1 MRSKNDLNQGN
12 ITPDRS
18 LHTRL
23 WAIAWP
29 LIIANIT
36 VPLLG
41 LVDAAVLGH
50 LDSPIYLGAVAIGA
64 NIFSFIF
71 WGFGFLRMGTTGLV
85 AQAFG
90 DPQQRSKSYHLQLV
104 LSQALTLAVAIGL
117 LLIISQTL
125 LFQFALFLID
135 GSDEV
140 TELARRYCEIRIY
153 SAPATLAHY
162 VLIGW
167 LIGTQNSRGPLIILV
182 AANSIN
188 IVLDYWFVMGL
199 GWKSDGVAWATLIA
213 EYSSAAIG
221 FAIIARSQWLAA
233 WHVNLRD
240 LLNLKRFG
248 RLLKVNR
255 HLFVRTISLLFTFAF
270 FTAQGAQQS
279 DLVLA
284 VNAVLLTFLL
294 LISNGLD
301 GFANAAEALVGE
313 AVGQKNSRH
322 FNQVV
327 KVSSLWSL
335 ITACMFSLIF
345 WLFGSD
351 IISLL
356 SSIPEV
362 VTLAEQYLIWI
373 ILLPIIAMPSYLFDG
388 IFIGATRSREMQNT
402 MLMATL
408 MVFIP
413 VWWLSQGWGNHG
425 LWLALTLFL
434 LFRGGALGF
443 LYMIYTKQH
452 KDTPNSR
459 SAFFE

>member
-1 MRSKNDLNQGN
+1 MRSKNDLNQGKIISN
-12 ITPDRS
+12 QS
-18 LHTRL
+18 LHVRL
-23 WAIAWP
+23 WTIAWP

-41 LVDAAVLGH
+41 LVDTAVLGH
-50 LDSPIYLGAVAIGA
+50 LDSPTYLGAVAIGA
-64 NIFSFIF
+64 NIFSFVF
-71 WGFGFLRMGTTGLV
+71 WGFGFLRMGTTGLA

-90 DPQQRSKSYHLQLV
+90 DQQQTNNSYPLQLI
-104 LSQALTLAVAIGL
+104 LSQALMLAVTIGL
-117 LLIISQTL
+117 LLILTQAL
-125 LFQFALFLID
+125 LFQFALYLID

-167 LIGTQNSRGPLIILV
+167 LIGTQNSRGPLIILI

-221 FAIIARSQWLAA
+221 FAIVFRSEWFKT
-233 WHVNLRD
+233 WHIKYRD
-240 LLNLKRFG
+240 LFDLQRYR
-248 RLLKVNR
+248 RLLQVNR

-313 AVGQKNSRH
+313 AVGQKNTVYFS
-322 FNQVV
+322 QVV
-327 KVSSLWSL
+327 KVSGAWSL
-335 ITACMFSLIF
+335 FTAGLFSLAF
-345 WLFGSD
+345 WWLGGE
-351 IISLL
+351 IINLL
-356 SSIPEV
+356 STIPEV
-362 VTLAEQYLIWI
+362 VTLAKQYLVWI

-388 IFIGATRSREMQNT
+388 VFIGATRSREMQNT
-402 MLMATL
+402 MLVATFL
-408 MVFIP
+408 VFLP

-434 LFRGGALGF
+434 LFRGGALAY
-443 LYMIYTKQH
+443 LYLADKKNHYK
-452 KDTPNSR
+452 
-459 SAFFE
+459 

>member
-12 ITPDRS
+12 IAPDRS
-18 LHTRL
+18 LHHRL

-50 LDSPIYLGAVAIGA
+50 LDSPVYLGAVAIGA

-71 WGFGFLRMGTTGLV
+71 WGFGFLRMGTTGLA

-90 DPQQRSKSYHLQLV
+90 NQLQKDNNYPLQLIF
-104 LSQALTLAVAIGL
+104 SQALMLAMAIGL
-117 LLIISQTL
+117 LLILTQSL
-125 LFQFALFLID
+125 LFQFALYLID
-135 GSDEV
+135 GSEEV
-140 TELARRYCEIRIY
+140 TELAKRYCEIRIY

-167 LIGTQNSRGPLIILV
+167 LIGTQNSRGPLIILI
-182 AANSIN
+182 AANGIN

-221 FAIIARSQWLAA
+221 LAIVMRSQWLNK
-233 WHVNLRD
+233 WHVKPRD
-240 LLNLKRFG
+240 LFNLQRYR
-248 RLLKVNR
+248 RLLLVNK

-313 AVGQKNSRH
+313 AVGQQNISH
-322 FNQVV
+322 FKQVI
-327 KVSSLWSL
+327 KVSSVWSL
-335 ITACMFSLIF
+335 LTACLFSLIF
-345 WLFGSD
+345 WLLGAD
-351 IISLL
+351 IIDLL
-356 SSIPEV
+356 STIPEV
-362 VTLAEQYLIWI
+362 VALAKQYLIWI

-402 MLMATL
+402 MLMATFL
-408 MVFIP
+408 VFLP
-413 VWWLSQGWGNHG
+413 VWWLSQGLGNHG
-425 LWLALTLFL
+425 LWLALTSFL
-434 LFRGGALGF
+434 LFRGGALAY
-443 LYMIYTKQH
+443 LYMKYMNKF
-452 KDTPNSR
+452 N
-459 SAFFE
+459 

>member
-1 MRSKNDLNQGN
+1 MRSKNDVGQGD
-12 ITPDRS
+12 IISDRS
-18 LHTRL
+18 LHKRL

-71 WGFGFLRMGTTGLV
+71 WGFGFLRMGTTGLA

-90 DPQQRSKSYHLQLV
+90 DQQQRDNSYPLQLIF
-104 LSQALTLAVAIGL
+104 SQALMLAITIGL
-117 LLIISQTL
+117 LLIVTQAA
-125 LFQFALFLID
+125 LFQFALYLID

-140 TELARRYCEIRIY
+140 TDLARRYCEIRIY

-167 LIGTQNSRGPLIILV
+167 LIGTQNSRGPLIILI
-182 AANSIN
+182 AANGIN

-221 FAIIARSQWLAA
+221 FAIVFRSQWFKT
-233 WHVNLRD
+233 WHVKSRD
-240 LLNLKRFG
+240 LFDLQRYR
-248 RLLKVNR
+248 RLLLVNR

-313 AVGQKNSRH
+313 AVGQKNTLH
-322 FNQVV
+322 FKQVV
-327 KVSSLWSL
+327 KVSSGWSFF
-335 ITACMFSLIF
+335 TACLFSLVF
-345 WLFGSD
+345 WLFGAD
-351 IISLL
+351 IIHLL

-362 VTLAEQYLIWI
+362 VTLAKQYLVWI

-402 MLMATL
+402 MLMATFL
-408 MVFIP
+408 VFLP
-413 VWWLSQGWGNHG
+413 AWWLSQGWGNHG

-434 LFRGGALGF
+434 LFRGGALGY
-443 LYMIYTKQH
+443 LYI
-452 KDTPNSR
+452 KDIQK
-459 SAFFE
+459 F

>member
-1 MRSKNDLNQGN
+1 MRSKNDLSQGSAVPGR
-12 ITPDRS
+12 T
-18 LHTRL
+18 LHLRL
-23 WAIAWP
+23 WGIAWP

-50 LDSPIYLGAVAIGA
+50 LDSPVYLGAVAIGA

-71 WGFGFLRMGTTGLV
+71 WGFGFLRMGTTGLA

-90 DPQQRSKSYHLQLV
+90 GQQKNDNSYPLQLV
-104 LSQALTLAVAIGL
+104 FSQALMLAMAIGL
-117 LLIISQTL
+117 LLIMTQAL
-125 LFQFALFLID
+125 LFQLALYLIN

-153 SAPATLAHY
+153 GAPATLAHY

-182 AANSIN
+182 AANGIN

-221 FAIIARSQWLAA
+221 FAIVMRSQWLKQ
-233 WHVNLRD
+233 WHVKTRVLFNLQRY
-240 LLNLKRFG
+240 R
-248 RLLKVNR
+248 RLLLVNK

-270 FTAQGAQQS
+270 FTSQGAQQS

-313 AVGQKNSRH
+313 AVGQKNIIY
-322 FNQVV
+322 FKQVV
-327 KVSSLWSL
+327 KVSSIWSL
-335 ITACMFSLIF
+335 ITACLFSVAF
-345 WLFGSD
+345 WLLGAD
-351 IISLL
+351 IIQLL
-356 SSIPEV
+356 SNIPEV
-362 VTLAEQYLIWI
+362 VTLAKEYFVWV

-388 IFIGATRSREMQNT
+388 IFIGAIRSREMQNT
-402 MLMATL
+402 MLMATFL
-408 MVFIP
+408 VFLP

-434 LFRGGALGF
+434 LFRGCSLGYI
-443 LYMIYTKQH
+443 YMRYSRQSICQKQ
-452 KDTPNSR
+452 PQ
-459 SAFFE
+459 

>member
-1 MRSKNDLNQGN
+1 MHSKNDINQGKN
-12 ITPDRS
+12 DQKPN
-18 LHTRL
+18 LHNRL
-23 WAIAWP
+23 WHIAWP

-71 WGFGFLRMGTTGLV
+71 WGFGFLRMGTTGLT

-90 DPQQRSKSYHLQLV
+90 HLDQNNKPHLLQMV
-104 LSQALTLAVAIGL
+104 LSQSLTLAVTIGV
-117 LLIISQTL
+117 LLIITQAA
-125 LFQFALFLID
+125 LFQIALYLID
-135 GSDEV
+135 GSEEV
-140 TELARRYCEIRIY
+140 TALARRYCEIRIY
-153 SAPATLAHY
+153 AAPATLAHY
-162 VLIGW
+162 ALIGW
-167 LIGTQNSRGPLIILV
+167 LIGTQNSRGPLIILI
-182 AANSIN
+182 AANGIN
-188 IVLDYWFVMGL
+188 IVLDCWFVMGL

-221 FAIIARSQWLAA
+221 LAIIMRSQWLSK
-233 WHVNLRD
+233 WSVTSRD
-240 LLNLKRFG
+240 ILSLQRFR
-248 RLLKVNR
+248 RLLQVNR

-313 AVGQKNSRH
+313 AIGQKNKRYFS
-322 FNQVV
+322 QVV
-327 KVSSLWSL
+327 KVAGLWSFV
-335 ITACMFSLIF
+335 TAGLFSLVF
-345 WLFGSD
+345 WLFGAD
-351 IISLL
+351 IIHLL

-362 VTLAEQYLIWI
+362 VAKAKEYLPWI
-373 ILLPIIAMPSYLFDG
+373 ILLPLIAMPSYLFDG

-402 MLMATL
+402 MLLATL
-408 MVFIP
+408 LVFLP
-413 VWWLSQGWGNHG
+413 VWWLSQEMGNHG

-434 LFRGGALGF
+434 LFRGASLGY
-443 LYMIYTKQH
+443 LYRRYNQ
-452 KDTPNSR
+452 NQLWSV
-459 SAFFE
+459 F